1 MIPIKGY
8 QYTFF
13 SLSKVW
19 SLLHHGLVWRVH
31 KKMLPNAFIYFFWHF
46 VVFMIRFV
54 FLSFSFLLLFFF
66 YFFYFLFFIYLFFLM
81 KCLISA
87 TEYETIR
94 SKNWWSVSA
103 IVNVTPWRTWKI
115 VWIFWEKIR
124 AVLKVLGL
132 GISLKTVLA
141 LKMSL
146 LALKML
152 TLWRQSQF
160 YFVWNKN
167 SNPKKSNLH

>member
-1 MIPIKGY
+1 MIPVKGY
-8 QYTFF
+8 QYIFF

-19 SLLHHGLVWRVH
+19 SILHHGLVWRVH
-31 KKMLPNAFIYFFWHF
+31 KKNVTQCFHILFLALCCFHVKICIFIIF
-46 VVFMIRFV
+46 ISSS
-54 FLSFSFLLLFFF
+54 LSFFFF
-66 YFFYFLFFIYLFFLM
+66 FFFLM

-87 TEYETIR
+87 TEYEPIR

-103 IVNVTPWRTWKI
+103 IVNATPWRTWKL

-124 AVLKVLGL
+124 VVLKVLGL

-141 LKMSL
+141 LKMLL

-152 TLWRQSQF
+152 SLWRQLQF
-160 YFVWNKN
+160 YFLWNKN
-167 SNPKKSNLH
+167 SSPKKSNLH